1 MFNFETLLSKSF
13 SAIMEVT
20 FIPHTLYLDMS
31 PLPGGHMHKDN
42 IERNGERRNG
52 KKNPG
57 QVTLSVL
64 EPKLSL

>member
-20 FIPHTLYLDMS
+20 FTPHTLYVDMS
-31 PLPGGHMHKDN
+31 SLPGGHVHKDN
-42 IERNGERRNG
+42 IERNRQRING

-57 QVTLSVL
+57 QVTLSIL
-64 EPKLSL
+64 APKLSL